1 MIKAA
6 IHKELNEGLLTKFAA
21 AIGVQSDQSSMLSQR
36 LKVMT
41 GDTLKYLQ
49 REQQDIHEWMKQ
61 AMLLNANRE
70 SYDDWREKF
79 SLSRIYPNLVS
90 MHAIR
95 GLFQKSFSYLVAGE
109 MAAHMMPILQSVFF
123 ALVVSM
129 IFIVFPMGL
138 LPGGY
143 NILKTWILLII
154 WVSSWPVFFTI
165 IHCLGMISLSSKSGA
180 FGSDYGLNMLSQ
192 GSFAEMILYSYAT
205 FQMLASSIPMLSW
218 AVIKAC
224 AHATA
229 NLASQFSPIQVASSL
244 GSNIV
249 DNNLSMDNYSIGNRT
264 ISQQNL
270 APSLDMSASINDGS
284 IKVTTTDDG
293 REIINKNVDLLLDNY
308 RSSALLQSGYQNQ
321 FIRSQSNLDSLTKKE
336 SNLISTGNSM
346 AMEIAE
352 KLTHDEALY
361 IGLTESEYQAL
372 QKVSSDSESFSQHTG
387 SSHSKSSGTS
397 AGAGAGVWRFDSR
410 VFGNQQRNN
419 EQSNSVNQQQSYNEA
434 VSKIQS
440 AVKEGRFSTTN
451 SDMRSLS
458 ENLSANLSEQQS
470 VGQEIAKTKQEMEQ
484 LSYSMNYVSQN
495 SITIDRNINE
505 LVLNEII
512 AQNPEI
518 RSKEQAARWIM
529 HHPAEAEKIAFE
541 VAKINNEIPEDLN
554 DHINDGNFSTKRDIQ
569 NTFEKNVEQL
579 QAKAS
584 NIHNNSNI
592 MHTQNIKQT
601 FIDNEKIKNL
611 DQISDSIKNKTKKN
625 QEEFDNTSNSALV
638 LAGKEVLKAAKDLE
652 WNKKQKKD

>member
-1 MIKAA
+1 
-6 IHKELNEGLLTKFAA
+6 
-21 AIGVQSDQSSMLSQR
+21 MLSQR

-218 AVIKAC
+218 SVINAC

-293 REIINKNVDLLLDNY
+293 RQIINKNVDSLLDNY

-321 FIRSQSNLDSLTKKE
+321 FVRSQSNLDSLTKKE

-352 KLTHDEALY
+352 KLTHDEIRS
-361 IGLTESEYQAL
+361 IGITESEYQAL

-387 SSHSKSSGTS
+387 SSNSKSSGTS
-397 AGAGAGVWRFDSR
+397 ASAGAGR
-410 VFGNQQRNN
+410 VGN
-419 EQSNSVNQQQSYNEA
+419 
-434 VSKIQS
+434 
-440 AVKEGRFSTTN
+440 
-451 SDMRSLS
+451 
-458 ENLSANLSEQQS
+458 
-470 VGQEIAKTKQEMEQ
+470 
-484 LSYSMNYVSQN
+484 
-495 SITIDRNINE
+495 
-505 LVLNEII
+505 
-512 AQNPEI
+512 
-518 RSKEQAARWIM
+518 
-529 HHPAEAEKIAFE
+529 
-541 VAKINNEIPEDLN
+541 
-554 DHINDGNFSTKRDIQ
+554 
-569 NTFEKNVEQL
+569 
-579 QAKAS
+579 
-584 NIHNNSNI
+584 
-592 MHTQNIKQT
+592 
-601 FIDNEKIKNL
+601 
-611 DQISDSIKNKTKKN
+611 
-625 QEEFDNTSNSALV
+625 
-638 LAGKEVLKAAKDLE
+638 
-652 WNKKQKKD
+652 

>member
-1 MIKAA
+1 MLFAPKATVWLKDEVSMSAPVKVDNIPIGIAMFASLSSQTSYFVSKMLENHLLPAYEGLSSRKTGIMFGAKAVAKIRDVQIHDPVTLTNTKEFLRQCFMKPYIIGNILGKKAAAQQTNDIIGFIEQNIPNNFGIYYREPSNLGISFKTCRQATPLIKAA
-6 IHKELNEGLLTKFAA
+6 IHKELNEGLLTNFAA
-21 AIGVQSDQSSMLSQR
+21 AIGVQSDQSHMLSQR

-218 AVIKAC
+218 SVIKAC

-270 APSLDMSASINDGS
+270 APLLYMADNIIDYGS
-284 IKVTTTDDG
+284 YRVIRTADG
-293 REIINKNVDLLLDNY
+293 REIIHENVDSLGNNF
-308 RSSALLQSGYQNQ
+308 RSSALIQTGYQNQ
-321 FIRSQSNLDSLTKKE
+321 FLSSQSMLNSLTQKE
-336 SNLISTGNSM
+336 ANLISTGNSM
-346 AMEIAE
+346 AIDIGRR
-352 KLTHDEALY
+352 LTHDEALY

-372 QKVSSDSESFSQHTG
+372 QEVGSNSESFSQHTS

-397 AGAGAGVWRFDSR
+397 ASAGGGV
-410 VFGNQQRNN
+410 
-419 EQSNSVNQQQSYNEA
+419 
-434 VSKIQS
+434 
-440 AVKEGRFSTTN
+440 
-451 SDMRSLS
+451 
-458 ENLSANLSEQQS
+458 
-470 VGQEIAKTKQEMEQ
+470 
-484 LSYSMNYVSQN
+484 
-495 SITIDRNINE
+495 
-505 LVLNEII
+505 
-512 AQNPEI
+512 
-518 RSKEQAARWIM
+518 
-529 HHPAEAEKIAFE
+529 
-541 VAKINNEIPEDLN
+541 
-554 DHINDGNFSTKRDIQ
+554 
-569 NTFEKNVEQL
+569 
-579 QAKAS
+579 
-584 NIHNNSNI
+584 
-592 MHTQNIKQT
+592 
-601 FIDNEKIKNL
+601 
-611 DQISDSIKNKTKKN
+611 
-625 QEEFDNTSNSALV
+625 
-638 LAGKEVLKAAKDLE
+638 
-652 WNKKQKKD
+652 

>member
-1 MIKAA
+1 
-6 IHKELNEGLLTKFAA
+6 
-21 AIGVQSDQSSMLSQR
+21 
-36 LKVMT
+36 
-41 GDTLKYLQ
+41 
-49 REQQDIHEWMKQ
+49 
-61 AMLLNANRE
+61 
-70 SYDDWREKF
+70 
-79 SLSRIYPNLVS
+79 
-90 MHAIR
+90 
-95 GLFQKSFSYLVAGE
+95 
-109 MAAHMMPILQSVFF
+109 
-123 ALVVSM
+123 
-129 IFIVFPMGL
+129 MGL

-218 AVIKAC
+218 SVINAC

-270 APSLDMSASINDGS
+270 APLLHMAAIINDGS
-284 IKVTTTDDG
+284 ITVTTTDDG
-293 REIINKNVDLLLDNY
+293 RQIINKNVDLLLDNY

-321 FIRSQSNLDSLTKKE
+321 FVRSQSNLDSLTKKE

-346 AMEIAE
+346 AIDIGRR
-352 KLTHDEALY
+352 LTHDEALS

-372 QKVSSDSESFSQHTG
+372 QSVSSDSESFSQHTG

-397 AGAGAGVWRFDSR
+397 ASGGAGVWRFDSR
-410 VFGNQQRNN
+410 VSGEQKHNN
-419 EQSNSVNQQQSYNEA
+419 EQGKSASHQQSHSEA
-434 VSKIQS
+434 LSKIQS
-440 AVKEGRFSTTN
+440 AVQEGKFSSTN
-451 SDMRSLS
+451 SEVQSLS
-458 ENLSANLSEQQS
+458 ENLNANLSEQQS
-470 VGQEIAKTKQEMEQ
+470 IGQEIAKTKQEMEQ

-505 LVLNEII
+505 LVLNAII
-512 AQNPEI
+512 DQNPEI
-518 RSKEQAARWIM
+518 SSKEQAARWAKD
-529 HHPAEAEKIAFE
+529 HSAEAEKIAFK
-541 VAKINNEIPEDLN
+541 VAQINNEVPKDLN
-554 DHINDGNFSTKRDIQ
+554 DYINDGNFSTKEDLQ

-592 MHTQNIKQT
+592 MHAQNIKQT